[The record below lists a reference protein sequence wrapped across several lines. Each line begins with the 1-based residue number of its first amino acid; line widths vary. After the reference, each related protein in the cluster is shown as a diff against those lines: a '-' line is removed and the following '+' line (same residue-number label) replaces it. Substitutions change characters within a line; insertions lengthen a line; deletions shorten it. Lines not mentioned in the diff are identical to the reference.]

1 MAGPEVPEQV
11 RAGAAFLDE
20 VIGPGWIEQV
30 NLDTLDI
37 ESGCKCVAAQ
47 LVSEF
52 EGGYNN
58 AWEYAMYAWGVTTPD
73 DLDEGITTIDCDRAR
88 ELGFLAP
95 QHSGILPS
103 ALVLENGWR
112 DLIAARIIA
121 RAAA

>member
-20 VIGPGWIEQV
+20 VIGPEWIEQV
-30 NLDTLDI
+30 NLDTLDL
-37 ESGCKCVAAQ
+37 ESGCRCVAAQ
-47 LVSEF
+47 IVNQF

-58 AWEYAMYAWGVTTPD
+58 AWEYAMYEWGVVTPD
-73 DLDEGITTIDCDRAR
+73 GLDESITTIDLDRAR
-88 ELGFLAP
+88 ALGFLGP
-95 QHSGILPS
+95 THSGNPPTWQ
-103 ALVLENGWR
+103 ALELGWR